1 MTSYLSLAFKQI
13 KMNKKRTVLFL
24 LGIIISVAMLVT
36 TMTMAKSIK
45 DSYINEART
54 YPGNYHYAYFDGDIA
69 LLKQLSDHIL
79 IEDKQAITYFES
91 VPIEGD
97 EDGNSMRL
105 IRITPGYEK
114 MLPFEIKEGRAPQN
128 GKEVVLEEWLYKKYY
143 RDAHIG
149 DHIKVATEHGEEAF
163 TLTGISSSG
172 IASQYE
178 RVGEVYAGWNEEQG
192 GYVSIF
198 FRLKDEKHVGDYG
211 EEFSKLPGR
220 DVGFSEN
227 YRLLSLLGESGIDGR
242 NQALTMI
249 SVILV
254 VLIVVA
260 TVAVI
265 YNAFHISVMERI
277 KHFGMLRAI
286 GAEPKQIRQL
296 IMVEGIILSF
306 IAIPIGILAGLGG
319 ISIVLKMMGSNVLG
333 IESFALSIDP
343 LVISASCAVAVI
355 SVMISVLLPAH
366 TASSISPIE
375 VIRSG
380 GKEQKKLRKRKKK
393 TKIPF
398 YSYAIELAKRNIG
411 RNKKRFFL
419 TAFSI
424 AISVVLFIVFH
435 HFIQSALEVVPTDNE
450 STDVTYI
457 AYGSYSD
464 EPEDAILMREQ
475 FEELKRM
482 PEVERIY
489 PKYQR
494 LFGNIF
500 PEEKKLNQDLL
511 WAFQQSLDGRTY
523 IGATILVYD
532 QSRIEALKPYIKSGK
547 VDFEKM
553 EQEHSAIILQR
564 SEVYDPVKEQSV
576 IDQWTYYEPG
586 DKVNVN
592 MDHEAYAN
600 NDHNGDEQLNIDRK
614 KDAELNVSAVLKKGA
629 FSEEINYDNTVVVII
644 TPQTAA
650 KLTSFFSSEE
660 KKAFNIG
667 SEPDDIVGMDIYL
680 TEEADREKMNQY
692 MEMLEVGKPGMHV
705 IYAEDDLKQRKNFQ
719 TQLQVFVYG
728 FISLIALVSSLNILN
743 TVSTNIILRRKEFA
757 MLRAVGMTMAQI
769 KAMVLLEGVLYSIIG
784 CIVGIIGA
792 IGITLLLHLQLN
804 GIKIMS
810 YTWPI
815 QEIIFAVIG
824 AIIIGIGSV
833 VFPLRKMKKMNMVEG
848 LREEN
853 E

>member
-36 TMTMAKSIK
+36 TITMAKSIK
-45 DSYINEART
+45 DSYIKEARN
-54 YPGNYHYAYFDGDIA
+54 YPGNYHYAYFEGDIA

-97 EDGNSMRL
+97 EDGNSIRL
-105 IRITPGYEK
+105 SRITPGYEK

-128 GKEVVLEEWLYKKYY
+128 KQEVVLEEWLYNKYY

-149 DHIKVATEHGEEAF
+149 DHIKVATEHGEEVF
-163 TLTGISSSG
+163 TLTGISSSR

-178 RVGEVYAGWNEEQG
+178 RVGEVFAGWNEEQG
-192 GYVSIF
+192 GHVSIF
-198 FRLKDEKHVGDYG
+198 FRLKDEKHVGDYV

-220 DVGFSEN
+220 DVEFSEN
-227 YRLLSLLGESGIDGR
+227 YRLLPLLGESGIDGR

-254 VLIVVA
+254 ALIVVA

-265 YNAFHISVMERI
+265 YNAFHISVMERM

-296 IMVEGIILSF
+296 IMVEGMILSF
-306 IAIPIGILAGLGG
+306 IGIPIGILAGLGG

-343 LVISASCAVAVI
+343 LAISASCVVAFT

-380 GKEQKKLRKRKKK
+380 GKEQKKLRKRQKK

-411 RNKKRFFL
+411 RNKKRFLL

-464 EPEDAILMREQ
+464 EPEDAIQMREQ

-500 PEEKKLNQDLL
+500 PEEKERNQDLL
-511 WAFQQSLDGRTY
+511 WAFEQSLDGKTY

-547 VDFEKM
+547 VNFEKM

-564 SEVYDPVKEQSV
+564 SEIYDPVKEQSV

-586 DKVNVN
+586 DKVTVN
-592 MDHEAYAN
+592 MDHEAYVN
-600 NDHNGDEQLNIDRK
+600 NDDGDEQANIVRK
-614 KDAELNVSAVLKKGA
+614 KDVELNVSAVLKKGA
-629 FSEEINYDNTVVVII
+629 FSEEINYDKTVVVII

-660 KKAFNIG
+660 KQAFHIP
-667 SEPDDIVGMDIYL
+667 SKPDDIFGMDIYL
-680 TEEADREKMNQY
+680 TEKADREKMNQY
-692 MEMLEVGKPGMHV
+692 MEMLEVGKLGMHV
-705 IYAEDDLKQRKNFQ
+705 IYAEDDLKQQKNFQ

-743 TVSTNIILRRKEFA
+743 TVNTNIILRRKEFA

-769 KAMVLLEGVLYSIIG
+769 KAMVLLEGVLYSLIG
-784 CIVGIIGA
+784 CIVGITGA
-792 IGITLLLHLQLN
+792 IGITFLLHLQMN

-815 QEIIFAVIG
+815 QEMIFAVIG
-824 AIIIGIGSV
+824 ATLIGIGSV
-833 VFPLRKMKKMNMVEG
+833 IFPLRKMKKMNMVEG